1 MCKEGSLPATFVSGC
16 GSRDALVEDT
26 TGRYLPKYLPK
37 THVLGRS
44 VPGPVDFEKEQ
55 IWPGGPHSP

>member
-16 GSRDALVEDT
+16 GSRVALVEDT
-26 TGRYLPKYLPK
+26 IYLKYLPK